1 MLINELS
8 DCHMTAAVKI
18 NDLSTFDRF
27 YCSKGEVASGAH
39 TVADLQIVNCRTDG
53 RGHCDIIDLSVSFS
67 TLDERAEHHMDTE
80 FC

>member
-18 NDLSTFDRF
+18 NDFSTFDRF

-39 TVADLQIVNCRTDG
+39 TADRKL
-53 RGHCDIIDLSVSFS
+53 
-67 TLDERAEHHMDTE
+67 
-80 FC
+80 